1 MPILKANLR
10 GVETVGIDVAA
21 VANALAALALVDPV
35 DLGLGAAHAPAD
47 PADLAAMIAALA
59 PAATIAD
66 RAATSVA
73 DHKAETA
80 TVSNARRRSPSAKSC
95 VQKSWRSPPSR

>member
-21 VANALAALALVDPV
+21 VANAL
-35 DLGLGAAHAPAD
+35 AAHAPAD